1 MTQEIK
7 NVIEKIKSTYDVDIS
22 SIEEQED
29 GTVYLTI
36 KDKLYTIYPA
46 QKDQYYTDIV
56 YYIAADADLYTE
68 TEECTNVSD
77 MGVML
82 ISEAIKEDKIYKYQ
96 FNPDHIDYS
105 DPTHDVEKEL
115 EEISK
120 YEPFCKVTGID
131 NELGMASVDF
141 DIPENEDKNLPYTGE
156 YTAYF
161 DELIEVQE
169 EQITE
174 SVDTEDPRKQAGPYR
189 YITKH
194 GIGPGTLPKDVKLV
208 KWEDL
213 DNYRT
218 AIWTDRFLTTQEL
231 EDYDIYPESVQE
243 NLDVEEKT
251 DDQELTEIINS
262 NPSLLV
268 ALDSEKDAKITYST
282 LIEIEESSE
291 NPDQEIIALLKK
303 ILADELEH
311 IALLSAQQ
319 AKQTSQFVAEDSQGE
334 FESVIDDIKEE

>member
-1 MTQEIK
+1 MTQDIK
-7 NVIEKIKSTYDVDIS
+7 NVIEKIKSNYDVNIS
-22 SIEEQED
+22 SVEEQED

-36 KDKLYTIYPA
+36 KDKLYTVYPA
-46 QKDQYYTDIV
+46 QNDQYYSDIV
-56 YYIAADADLYTE
+56 YYIAADADLYTKAD
-68 TEECTNVSD
+68 ECTNVSD
-77 MGVML
+77 MGV
-82 ISEAIKEDKIYKYQ
+82 IPVSEAD
-96 FNPDHIDYS
+96 DS
-105 DPTHDVEKEL
+105 
-115 EEISK
+115 
-120 YEPFCKVTGID
+120 
-131 NELGMASVDF
+131 
-141 DIPENEDKNLPYTGE
+141 
-156 YTAYF
+156 
-161 DELIEVQE
+161 
-169 EQITE
+169 
-174 SVDTEDPRKQAGPYR
+174 DPRKQAGPYR

-213 DNYRT
+213 DDYKT

-251 DDQELTEIINS
+251 DDQELTEVINS

-291 NPDQEIIALLKK
+291 NPDQEVIDLLKK